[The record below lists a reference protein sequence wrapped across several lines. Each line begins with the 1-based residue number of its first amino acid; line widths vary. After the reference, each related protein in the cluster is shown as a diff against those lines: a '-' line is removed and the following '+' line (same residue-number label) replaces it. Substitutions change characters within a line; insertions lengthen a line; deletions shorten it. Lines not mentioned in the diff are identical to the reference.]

1 MNHAQLWRVGQY
13 ANQSEDLNN
22 SLYRWQGSHSIM
34 TPTLE
39 SMLDMDMDLVLN
51 EQWLQSAEA
60 DKIAFP
66 DLACDVANIV
76 IAFRTAPTLPRDM
89 VLWRAMSRTDNIP
102 TPDTSLWMSTS
113 ATMEGAENWAKAN
126 LTNGECNL
134 FKLIVKSNN
143 IKALAVGGTNDDDL
157 DNEEEILINS
167 VFAVEFIANDS
178 STLLG
183 NPIKV
188 FHVV

>member
-76 IAFRTAPTLPRDM
+76 IAFRTAPTLSQDM
-89 VLWRAMSRTDNIP
+89 VLWR
-102 TPDTSLWMSTS
+102 PDTSLWMSTS

-143 IKALAVGGTNDDDL
+143 IKTLAVGGTNDDDL
-157 DNEEEILINS
+157 DNEEEILILFNFR
-167 VFAVEFIANDS
+167 VKRINND
-178 STLLG
+178 TPLMHGG

-188 FHVV
+188 FHVA

>member
-1 MNHAQLWRVGQY
+1 MNRAQLWRVGQY
-13 ANQSEDLNN
+13 ANQSEGLND

-34 TPTLE
+34 TPALE
-39 SMLDMDMDLVLN
+39 SMLDMDMDLVIN
-51 EQWLQSAEA
+51 EHLQSAEA

-66 DLACDVANIV
+66 NLACDVANIV
-76 IAFRTAPTLPRDM
+76 IAFRTAPTIPRDM

-157 DNEEEILINS
+157 DNEEEILILFNFR
-167 VFAVEFIANDS
+167 VKCINND
-178 STLLG
+178 TPLMHGG

-188 FHVV
+188 FHVA

>member
-13 ANQSEDLNN
+13 ANQSEDLNY
-22 SLYRWQGSHSIM
+22 SLYRWQGSRSIM
-34 TPTLE
+34 TTTLE
-39 SMLDMDMDLVLN
+39 SMLGMDMDLVLN
-51 EQWLQSAEA
+51 KQLQSAED

-102 TPDTSLWMSTS
+102 MPDTSLWMSTS
-113 ATMEGAENWAKAN
+113 ATIEGAQNWANFN
-126 LTNGECNL
+126 LTNGECNI
-134 FKLIVKSNN
+134 FKLIVKSDG
-143 IKALAVGGTNDDDL
+143 IKALAVGGMNDDDL
-157 DNEEEILINS
+157 DNEEEILTCFN
-167 VFAVEFIANDS
+167 FKLKLVEDETFTSNN
-178 STLLG
+178 